1 AAQRGDVSTIRAL
14 LQSGKALATDRDPQ
28 NITPLHWAAINAQA
42 AACRILLEAGA
53 EVDALGGDLVA
64 TPMQWAARG
73 GYLYVIQ
80 LLVAHY
86 FLCCCADS
94 VNFEGIQ

>member
-14 LQSGKALATDRDPQ
+14 LHSGKALATDRDPQ
-28 NITPLHWAAINAQA
+28 NITPLHWAAINAQV
-42 AACRILLEAGA
+42 AACRILLEASA

-64 TPMQWAARG
+64 TPMQWVARG

-80 LLVAHY
+80 LL
-86 FLCCCADS
+86 
-94 VNFEGIQ
+94 